1 MFSLSKAIT
10 THKSK
15 FNLRLNSTLIGVK
28 KKFFGLRFVLS
39 PGRLSCDN
47 VDDSEVGV
55 HCIVA
60 LTEKRPSFHQVA
72 AMEKQKN

>member
-1 MFSLSKAIT
+1 MP
-10 THKSK
+10 
-15 FNLRLNSTLIGVK
+15 NSTLIEAK
-28 KKFFGLRFVLS
+28 KKSSFILS

-47 VDDSEVGV
+47 VDDSEVDD

-72 AMEKQKN
+72 ADEK